1 MNVTKNC
8 YYNNYTQTHTFIQ
21 FLGGDHK
28 RISCFLI
35 WKPISKRT
43 SLCPGFLVYLK
54 QRGGAKPDTK
64 EIALGLQCKRFKK
77 MAKACSWQ
85 RDSYKLV
92 PRQLFLNVKPKGEWK
107 QLMFLA
113 FSLHSKADKE
123 SMEFFIFSEVLYQ
136 WRKKIIHFSEYLC
149 LFTYIT
155 VFINVAMIKMYELLC
170 CCCKHSLYRLCLCA
184 LWDWAALLITSGL
197 SFFLLNDRLDEY
209 KMAEVFSSFNSIRL
223 WCGSEGQGPSL
234 VDGVLTFWFAGWEEW
249 PCRPRLSIM
258 GRIFG
263 NVSTDTSAYL

>member
-123 SMEFFIFSEVLYQ
+123 SMEFFFFWS
-136 WRKKIIHFSEYLC
+136 
-149 LFTYIT
+149 
-155 VFINVAMIKMYELLC
+155 
-170 CCCKHSLYRLCLCA
+170 SLPVKEKNN
-184 LWDWAALLITSGL
+184 T
-197 SFFLLNDRLDEY
+197 FL
-209 KMAEVFSSFNSIRL
+209 
-223 WCGSEGQGPSL
+223 
-234 VDGVLTFWFAGWEEW
+234 
-249 PCRPRLSIM
+249 
-258 GRIFG
+258 RIFMPIHLYHS
-263 NVSTDTSAYL
+263 VY